1 MTYRDV
7 MTYVKQNIIDKEIY
21 EKIVG
26 KYKNVRV
33 LLIDDLFKVSI
44 SKSDVNIMF
53 DIVNF
58 RYFNNLSIIISCE
71 MGIDQTLDVDEAVDS
86 RSYERSKGYL
96 IYPNNLNRHF

>member
-7 MTYVKQNIIDKEIY
+7 MTYIKQNIIAKEIY

-33 LLIDDLFKVSI
+33 LLIEDLFKVSI
-44 SKSDVNIMF
+44 SKSYVNIMF

-58 RYFNNLSIIISCE
+58 RYFNNLPIMISCE
-71 MGIDQTLDVDEAVDS
+71 IGID
-86 RSYERSKGYL
+86 
-96 IYPNNLNRHF
+96 

>member
-1 MTYRDV
+1 MTYRDI

-26 KYKNVRV
+26 KYKNARV

-71 MGIDQTLDVDEAVDS
+71 MGID
-86 RSYERSKGYL
+86 
-96 IYPNNLNRHF
+96 

>member
-7 MTYVKQNIIDKEIY
+7 MTYIKQNIIDKEIY

-33 LLIDDLFKVSI
+33 LLIDDLFKGSI

-53 DIVNF
+53 EIVNF
-58 RYFNNLSIIISCE
+58 RYFNNLPIIISCE
-71 MGIDQTLDVDEAVDS
+71 MGID
-86 RSYERSKGYL
+86 
-96 IYPNNLNRHF
+96 

>member
-1 MTYRDV
+1 MIYI
-7 MTYVKQNIIDKEIY
+7 KQNIIYKEIY

-53 DIVNF
+53 DTVNF
-58 RYFNNLSIIISCE
+58 RYFNNLPIIISCE
-71 MGIDQTLDVDEAVDS
+71 MGID
-86 RSYERSKGYL
+86 
-96 IYPNNLNRHF
+96 

>member
-7 MTYVKQNIIDKEIY
+7 MTYIKQNIIDKEIY

-44 SKSDVNIMF
+44 SKSDENIMF
-53 DIVNF
+53 EIVNF

-71 MGIDQTLDVDEAVDS
+71 MGID
-86 RSYERSKGYL
+86 
-96 IYPNNLNRHF
+96 

>member
-1 MTYRDV
+1 MTYRNV
-7 MTYVKQNIIDKEIY
+7 MTYIKQNIIAKEIY

-71 MGIDQTLDVDEAVDS
+71 MGID
-86 RSYERSKGYL
+86 
-96 IYPNNLNRHF
+96 

>member
-1 MTYRDV
+1 MTYRNV
-7 MTYVKQNIIDKEIY
+7 MTYIKQNIIAKEIY

-53 DIVNF
+53 EIVN
-58 RYFNNLSIIISCE
+58 LDILII
-71 MGIDQTLDVDEAVDS
+71 
-86 RSYERSKGYL
+86 YL
-96 IYPNNLNRHF
+96 LL

>member
-33 LLIDDLFKVSI
+33 LLIDDLFKV
-44 SKSDVNIMF
+44 NIMF
-53 DIVNF
+53 EIVNF
-58 RYFNNLSIIISCE
+58 RYFNNLPIIISCE
-71 MGIDQTLDVDEAVDS
+71 IGID
-86 RSYERSKGYL
+86 
-96 IYPNNLNRHF
+96 

>member
-1 MTYRDV
+1 

-53 DIVNF
+53 EIVIF
-58 RYFNNLSIIISCE
+58 RYFNNLPIMTSCE
-71 MGIDQTLDVDEAVDS
+71 MGID
-86 RSYERSKGYL
+86 
-96 IYPNNLNRHF
+96 

>member
-33 LLIDDLFKVSI
+33 ILIDDLFKVSI

-71 MGIDQTLDVDEAVDS
+71 MGID
-86 RSYERSKGYL
+86 
-96 IYPNNLNRHF
+96 

>member
-53 DIVNF
+53 EIVIF
-58 RYFNNLSIIISCE
+58 RYFNNLPIMTSCE
-71 MGIDQTLDVDEAVDS
+71 MGID
-86 RSYERSKGYL
+86 
-96 IYPNNLNRHF
+96 

>member
-1 MTYRDV
+1 MTYRDA
-7 MTYVKQNIIDKEIY
+7 MTYIKQNIIAKEIY

-71 MGIDQTLDVDEAVDS
+71 MGID
-86 RSYERSKGYL
+86 
-96 IYPNNLNRHF
+96 

>member
-1 MTYRDV
+1 MTYI
-7 MTYVKQNIIDKEIY
+7 KQNIIAKEIY

-53 DIVNF
+53 EIVNF
-58 RYFNNLSIIISCE
+58 RYFNNLPIIISCE
-71 MGIDQTLDVDEAVDS
+71 MGIDETLYVDEAVGS
-86 RSYERSKGYL
+86 RSYEMRKGYL
-96 IYPNNLNRHF
+96 IYTNNLTRHF